1 MNQTIELLLRAVLIG
16 IGGSAAMDLWALVL
30 KYCFGVRSVDYGL
43 FGRWIGHLID
53 GQSGAP
59 MKVQQELMR
68 HASIQTTMNIYV
80 RLCRRPSAGRTQR
93 WCGWCSPLNVHL
105 LDTRPKMTLI
115 LKVMAERVGFEP
127 TIRFPVYTLSK
138 RAPSATRPSLRGE
151 KPK

>member
-1 MNQTIELLLRAVLIG
+1 MNQTIELLLRTVLIG

-53 GQSGAP
+53 GQSGAL

-68 HASIQTTMNIYV
+68 HASIQTTINIYGAAMSETKRRANTAVV
-80 RLCRRPSAGRTQR
+80 RMV
-93 WCGWCSPLNVHL
+93 PLNVHL

>member
-1 MNQTIELLLRAVLIG
+1 MNQTIELLLRTVLIG

-68 HASIQTTMNIYV
+68 HASIQTTINIYGAAMSETKRRANTAVV
-80 RLCRRPSAGRTQR
+80 RMVLPA
-93 WCGWCSPLNVHL
+93 
-105 LDTRPKMTLI
+105 
-115 LKVMAERVGFEP
+115 
-127 TIRFPVYTLSK
+127 
-138 RAPSATRPSLRGE
+138 
-151 KPK
+151 